1 MYTTNFNDLPSS
13 VGILIV
19 GAGPTGLALGT
30 ALRSLDT
37 PALLIDNQTEGANT
51 SRAVVVHARTLEV
64 LEPLGIVPAI
74 LAEGIKVP
82 TFRVRDRDTILMTV
96 EFGELQ
102 TPYPYTVMIPQD
114 RTEAILLER
123 LRSLDGG
130 VVRPVELVAIRPG
143 ADSVEADIVEDG
155 ARRTITARWLVGCD
169 GAHSRVRDQA
179 GISFE
184 GNAYE
189 EDFVLADV
197 RMDWPIGRDEVTL
210 FLSHGGMM
218 LVAPLPPD
226 RFRIV
231 AVVEKAPEHPQLDY
245 TQSIVDHRGPTQGK
259 HQIHSS
265 VWTSRFRIAHR
276 LSATPHKGRVV
287 LCGDAAHVHSP
298 AGGQGM
304 NLGIQDAVSLAGPL
318 IKALQTR
325 DGRELN
331 GWAENR
337 HNIAADVVS
346 MTDMLTRAATIESIP
361 GRVLRNAV
369 LSLMGHLPGVPKA
382 MAHRLA
388 ELESR

>member
-179 GISFE
+179 GISFG

-231 AVVEKAPEHPQLDY
+231 AAVEKAPEHPQLDY
-245 TQSIVDHRGPTQGK
+245 MQSIVDHRGPTQGK

-276 LSATPHKGRVV
+276 LSATPHKGRVL

>member
-179 GISFE
+179 GISFG

-197 RMDWPIGRDEVTL
+197 RMHWPIGRDEVTL

-231 AVVEKAPEHPQLDY
+231 AAVEKAPEHPQLDY
-245 TQSIVDHRGPTQGK
+245 MQSIVDHRGPTQGK

-276 LSATPHKGRVV
+276 LSATPHKGRVL